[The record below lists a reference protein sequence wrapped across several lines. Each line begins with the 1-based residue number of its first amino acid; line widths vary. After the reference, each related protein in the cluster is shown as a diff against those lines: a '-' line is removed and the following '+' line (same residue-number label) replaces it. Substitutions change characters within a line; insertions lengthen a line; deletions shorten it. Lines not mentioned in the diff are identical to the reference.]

1 MSEFT
6 IDVNQDGIINES
18 DDLNQDGVTD
28 FQDQREFVELQSQGI
43 EDPED
48 EARRKALAY
57 LKQYGVSQD
66 YQLPLR
72 ELRLSSTKTDSP
84 SVLTD
89 QNILIDPFGLPR
101 KYDVSGKPISQQGLY
116 DITIDAARLLES
128 YSYEIRKQLTNV
140 LYAKGFYKGSKPSST
155 RMDLDTDVKAVGRL
169 LTLAN
174 QTGRTWDVTYDFIL
188 NNLATVHGVT
198 KIGKVTPLQNREKA
212 LDTAAVDILG
222 RKLVD
227 EQLSMGAEKI
237 AQRERSGD
245 KTTLSVMAEK
255 AVSQINPNLE
265 KANRF
270 AKGVDIFRSLLGSD

>member
-1 MSEFT
+1 MSDFT
-6 IDVNQDGIINES
+6 RDVNQDGVIDEN

-28 FQDQREFVELQSQGI
+28 IKDETQFVIQQSLGI

-72 ELRLSSTKTDSP
+72 ESRLSSTKTDP
-84 SVLTD
+84 ILTD
-89 QNILIDPFGLPR
+89 QNVLLDPFGLPR
-101 KYDVSGKPISQQGLY
+101 KYDVSGRPISQQGLY

-155 RMDLDTDVKAVGRL
+155 RMDLDTDVKAVSRL

-198 KIGKVTPLQNREKA
+198 KVGKVTPLQNREKA

-227 EQLSMGAEKI
+227 KQLSTGAEKI

-265 KANRF
+265 RANRF

>member
-1 MSEFT
+1 MSDFT
-6 IDVNQDGIINES
+6 RDVNQDGVIDEN

-28 FQDQREFVELQSQGI
+28 IKDETQFVIQQSLGI

-72 ELRLSSTKTDSP
+72 ESRLSSTKTDP
-84 SVLTD
+84 ILTD
-89 QNILIDPFGLPR
+89 QNVLLDPFGLPR
-101 KYDVSGKPISQQGLY
+101 KYDVSGRPISQQGLY

-198 KIGKVTPLQNREKA
+198 KVGKVTPLQNREKA

-227 EQLSMGAEKI
+227 KQLSTGAEKI

-265 KANRF
+265 RANRF